1 MDQNLAWLTQK
12 TEDPK
17 SNKENLTFST
27 HTKYDWTENNKKV
40 VTPPPDFYINPL
52 LLVYP
57 PFPAKI
63 FLAPPKWFNFRKV
76 GGGGVP
82 TMQVIVGVI
91 VLVEVIVLNIRLS
104 FFVDD

>member
-40 VTPPPDFYINPL
+40 VTPPPDFYINPVTGL
-52 LLVYP
+52 SPLSS
-57 PFPAKI
+57 K
-63 FLAPPKWFNFRKV
+63 NFSSPTQV
-76 GGGGVP
+76 IQFSEGGGGGVP

>member
-40 VTPPPDFYINPL
+40 VTPPPY
-52 LLVYP
+52 
-57 PFPAKI
+57 
-63 FLAPPKWFNFRKV
+63 
-76 GGGGVP
+76 VP